1 LHERKL
7 RQRTKHLEAAIA
19 QKQTALEVQTSP
31 RSKIVLQGRE
41 QFNPFNKELFLVL
54 FSSPSLS
61 PFFVSFFVGLLLLF
75 LLLRLLWSYKNPT
88 HRRTGRKAAKP
99 KEVFPEQEQKKLKK
113 TSTTRKETHKTKS
126 RERQEALQNASTV
139 NCLFL
144 AATDRRNEH
153 KNISSLLLRS
163 FLPSSTYI
171 CLFFIHVIF
180 LHFIGGVFVEEFGLE
195 LLPRMMIRPSPTSIT
210 TPVRP
215 TKQQNIH
222 RTTKNSCRTPVHGT
236 DTTD

>member
-1 LHERKL
+1 MKGNYGRGQNIWRPPLHKSRRL
-7 RQRTKHLEAAIA
+7 SRFKHLH
-19 QKQTALEVQTSP
+19 ALKSCYRDGNSSTLLTKSCFL
-31 RSKIVLQGRE
+31 SFSALH
-41 QFNPFNKELFLVL
+41 LFPP
-54 FSSPSLS
+54 SSFPSL
-61 PFFVSFFVGLLLLF
+61 FVSCFFFFFFSFVLT
-75 LLLRLLWSYKNPT
+75 KIP
-88 HRRTGRKAAKP
+88 RTGGQAAKP
-99 KEVFPEQEQKKLKK
+99 KGVFPEQDQKKPKK

-126 RERQEALQNASTV
+126 RERQEALQNTSTV

-144 AATDRRNEH
+144 AATDRRNKH
-153 KNISSLLLRS
+153 KNTSSLLLHS

-171 CLFFIHVIF
+171 CLFFILVIF

-195 LLPRMMIRPSPTSIT
+195 LLPRMMIRPSPTSIA

-222 RTTKNSCRTPVHGT
+222 TTTKNSCRTPVHGT

>member
-1 LHERKL
+1 MEPSQPRHGAFAARPQQDVEWAPSCCCFPN
-7 RQRTKHLEAAIA
+7 QRRCRSKAMT
-19 QKQTALEVQTSP
+19 QTSD
-31 RSKIVLQGRE
+31 
-41 QFNPFNKELFLVL
+41 KENRATKFWTRC
-54 FSSPSLS
+54 SLS
-61 PFFVSFFVGLLLLF
+61 LSLLC
-75 LLLRLLWSYKNPT
+75 SYKNPT
-88 HRRTGRKAAKP
+88 HRRTGKKAAKP
-99 KEVFPEQEQKKLKK
+99 KEVFLEQDQKKPKK

-126 RERQEALQNASTV
+126 RERQEALQNTSTV

-144 AATDRRNEH
+144 AATDRRNKH
-153 KNISSLLLRS
+153 KNTSSLLLHS

-171 CLFFIHVIF
+171 CLFFILVIF

-195 LLPRMMIRPSPTSIT
+195 LLPRMMIRPSPTSIA

-222 RTTKNSCRTPVHGT
+222 TTTKNSCRTPVHGT